1 MRGHTLPINLY
12 SYGPGA
18 RGTVAVK
25 PSGPRVMGIL
35 LFQLLMQRDTCKI
48 MEVFEMGGACG
59 AGCSPTLLLWRCVGD
74 LKEPTRN
81 TLLPSS

>member
-1 MRGHTLPINLY
+1 
-12 SYGPGA
+12 
-18 RGTVAVK
+18 
-25 PSGPRVMGIL
+25 MGIL